1 MALFLFGIIPSS
13 LQVPSC
19 AKVPL
24 TSQKILKRLR
34 RNFMFVE
41 KPSASPQPSVGI
53 PRRSTREVTLQ
64 LQGYSKCPWSWAQDD
79 NPNRFPRFLTK
90 AVCPNCKHFCRAVRY
105 SHRGLVQKC
114 DVRTGEVVWKWAV
127 VELPVAFL
135 FDPWGP
141 LAWICGCWFRCE
153 IIRTSEIKPK
163 EIWILNM
170 RFMRSDLIKT

>member
-1 MALFLFGIIPSS
+1 MWIWKQKAHHLLNIFILQQLFVALFLFGIIPSS

-64 LQGYSKCPWSWAQDD
+64 LLGYSKCPWSWAQDD

-141 LAWICGCWFRCE
+141 
-153 IIRTSEIKPK
+153 
-163 EIWILNM
+163 
-170 RFMRSDLIKT
+170 